1 MRTRRLLLYLTLALL
16 SQPGFCAVRPSFRLD
31 LSAWRATDIVVV
43 TSTPDDGVFE
53 VAESW
58 KGELAIGEKV
68 TLPELRPDRHAPPIS
83 KYPKSE
89 SDMLQTGVSE
99 QIPRQPAGARMIL
112 FLVGPGVSKTWKPSD
127 LMSSMKAS
135 VLWMDH
141 GQIFSFGQLFN
152 PGPSVLHLSRLSEGE
167 VRSRV
172 AEIRGT
178 QERAKS
184 ALAVLDGAER
194 AERLRVFVNSN
205 VPPARTFALEELGKC
220 GPTATR
226 AISGMLDDPAF
237 ADESPELIKAL
248 ADAGGS
254 ATGPEMHRRLQQ
266 ELTFWKSMAPSL
278 APDWWNQDPSIHVP
292 LWQHYGQT
300 HQLILGLKQINYL
313 TSLSTVV
320 ELRDLWQSSRS
331 LSDGK
336 QLIEEC
342 NEWIAHPRD

>member
-1 MRTRRLLLYLTLALL
+1 MRTRRLLLYLVLALL

-31 LSAWRATDIVVV
+31 VSAWRATDIVVV

-58 KGELAIGEKV
+58 KGELAAGEKV
-68 TLPELRPDRHAPPIS
+68 ILPEIRPDRHALPIS

-89 SDMLQTGVSE
+89 SDMLQAGVSE
-99 QIPRQPAGARMIL
+99 QIPRQPVGARMIL
-112 FLVGPGVSKTWKPSD
+112 FLVSPGVPKTWKPSD

-135 VLWMDH
+135 VLWIDH

-172 AEIRGT
+172 AEIRST
-178 QERAKS
+178 QERANS

-194 AERLRVFVNSN
+194 AGHLREFVNSDI
-205 VPPARTFALEELGKC
+205 PPARTFALEELGKC
-220 GPTATR
+220 GPTGTR

-248 ADAGGS
+248 ADAGGR
-254 ATGPEMHRRLQQ
+254 ATGPELHRRLEQ

-278 APDWWNQDPSIHVP
+278 VPDWWNQDTTVHAP
-292 LWQHYGQT
+292 LRQQYVLT
-300 HQLILGLKQINYL
+300 YQLILGLKQINYL
-313 TSLSTVV
+313 PSLSTVV
-320 ELRDLWQSSRS
+320 ELRDLWQSSSS

-342 NEWIAHPRD
+342 NEWIAHTRD